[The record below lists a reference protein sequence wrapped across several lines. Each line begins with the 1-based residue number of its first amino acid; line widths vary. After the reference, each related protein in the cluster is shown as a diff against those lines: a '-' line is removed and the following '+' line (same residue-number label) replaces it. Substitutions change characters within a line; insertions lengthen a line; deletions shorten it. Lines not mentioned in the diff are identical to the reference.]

1 MRIRW
6 LTPAI
11 ENLDNAATWIA
22 KDNRKAAEDFVAAV
36 QKTVLLIA
44 QVPSAG
50 KIGRVQGTREMTV
63 LGYPYL
69 IPYRVV
75 RDELQILRVF
85 HVRQQSANE
94 W

>member
-1 MRIRW
+1 MQIRW
-6 LTPAI
+6 LAQAI

-22 KDNRKAAEDFVAAV
+22 KDNRHAAEDFVTAV

-50 KIGRVQGTREMTV
+50 KVGRVLGTREMIV
-63 LGYPYL
+63 LGYPYI

-75 RDELQILRVF
+75 GDELQILRVF
-85 HVRQQSANE
+85 HVRQQSVNE

>member
-11 ENLDNAATWIA
+11 ENLDNAASWIA
-22 KDNRKAAEDFVAAV
+22 KDNRQTAEDFVAAV
-36 QKTVLLIA
+36 QKTVLLIE

-50 KIGRVQGTREMTV
+50 KVGRVQGTREMTV

-75 RDELQILRVF
+75 GDELQILRVF
-85 HVRQQSANE
+85 HMRQQSTKD

>member
-1 MRIRW
+1 MQIRW
-6 LTPAI
+6 LAPAI

-22 KDNRKAAEDFVAAV
+22 KDNRQAAEDFVAAV

-50 KIGRVQGTREMTV
+50 KVGRVQGTREMTV
-63 LGYPYL
+63 LGYPYM
-69 IPYRVV
+69 IPYRIVGN
-75 RDELQILRVF
+75 ELQILRVF
-85 HVRQQSANE
+85 HVRQQSADK

>member
-6 LTPAI
+6 LIPAI
-11 ENLDNAATWIA
+11 ENLDKAATWIEN
-22 KDNRKAAEDFVAAV
+22 DNRQAAEDFVAAV
-36 QKTVLLIA
+36 QKTVLLIE

-50 KIGRVQGTREMTV
+50 KVGRVQGTREMTV

-75 RDELQILRVF
+75 GDELQILRVF

>member
-6 LTPAI
+6 LIPAI
-11 ENLDNAATWIA
+11 DNLDNAATWIA
-22 KDNRKAAEDFVAAV
+22 KDNRQAAEDFVAAV

-50 KIGRVQGTREMTV
+50 KVGRVQGTREMTV
-63 LGYPYL
+63 LGYPYM
-69 IPYRVV
+69 IPYRIVGN
-75 RDELQILRVF
+75 ELQILRVF
-85 HVRQQSANE
+85 HVRQQSADK

>member
-6 LTPAI
+6 LTQAL

-22 KDNRKAAEDFVAAV
+22 KDNRQAAEDFVAAV

-50 KIGRVQGTREMTV
+50 KAGRVSGTREMIV

-75 RDELQILRVF
+75 GDELQILRVF